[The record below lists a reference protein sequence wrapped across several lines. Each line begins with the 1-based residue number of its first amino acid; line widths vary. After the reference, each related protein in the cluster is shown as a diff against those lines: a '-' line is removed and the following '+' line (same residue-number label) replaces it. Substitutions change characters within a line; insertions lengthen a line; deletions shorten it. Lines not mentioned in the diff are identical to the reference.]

1 MGLTDE
7 LSRGN
12 MQLLQGAGRMGQQVL
27 LRYAM
32 QNDGKQT
39 MQDIMQG
46 GKEMSQQAEK
56 IFDRG
61 QAMVD
66 RAPGGAPGMPGGAA
80 PAAATAENGM
90 LPAPAAFGG
99 EASSG
104 TPAMPPLPPAPAGAE
119 HQAPAQD
126 MPPLPPEPAG
136 QQRAADEHQPVDQ
149 QPAPQDPTPENASPA
164 PETPAHSTPAHET
177 PADAEP
183 QKVVVD
189 DIPNNDVGGVPATQL
204 TSAELDAYRT
214 EFAQHNVQFD
224 YEQGADGS
232 LEMTFASSS
241 TAELAYGLD
250 QTSMTL
256 GHEPQLSGEQLTNEV
271 DALAQQV
278 SQNDPALNNPDLYL
292 DMGMNR

>member
-46 GKEMSQQAEK
+46 GKEMSQQAEQ

-66 RAPGGAPGMPGGAA
+66 RAPGGTPGMPGGAA

-90 LPAPAAFGG
+90 PPSPAAFGG

-149 QPAPQDPTPENASPA
+149 QPAPQDPAPENASPA
-164 PETPAHSTPAHET
+164 PET

-256 GHEPQLSGEQLTNEV
+256 GHEPQLSGEQLTNEA

-278 SQNDPALNNPDLYL
+278 SQNDPAFNNPDLYL

>member
-1 MGLTDE
+1 M
-7 LSRGN
+7 
-12 MQLLQGAGRMGQQVL
+12 AQQVL

-46 GKEMSQQAEK
+46 GKEISQQAEQ

-61 QAMVD
+61 QAMVG

-80 PAAATAENGM
+80 PAAAATENGM
-90 LPAPAAFGG
+90 LPSPAASGG
-99 EASSG
+99 EASPG
-104 TPAMPPLPPAPAGAE
+104 TPAMPPLPPAAAGAE

-136 QQRAADEHQPVDQ
+136 QQRAAEEQPPVDQ
-149 QPAPQDPTPENASPA
+149 QPVPQDPAPENASPA
-164 PETPAHSTPAHET
+164 PETPAHSAPAHET
-177 PADAEP
+177 PAEAEP

-214 EFAQHNVQFD
+214 EFAQYNVQFD
-224 YEQGADGS
+224 YEQGSDGS

-241 TAELAYGLD
+241 TTELAYGLD

-256 GHEPQLSGEQLTNEV
+256 GHEPQLSGEQLTNEA
-271 DALAQQV
+271 DTLAQQI

>member
-12 MQLLQGAGRMGQQVL
+12 MQLLQGAGRMAQQVL

-46 GKEMSQQAEK
+46 GKEISQQAEQ

-61 QAMVD
+61 QAMAG
-66 RAPGGAPGMPGGAA
+66 RAPGGIPGMPGGGV
-80 PAAATAENGM
+80 PAAAATENGM
-90 LPAPAAFGG
+90 LPSPAAFGG
-99 EASSG
+99 EASPG
-104 TPAMPPLPPAPAGAE
+104 MPAMPPLPPAAAGAE

-136 QQRAADEHQPVDQ
+136 QQRAADEQPPVEQ
-149 QPAPQDPTPENASPA
+149 SPEPQDPAPENASPA
-164 PETPAHSTPAHET
+164 PETPAHNAPAHET
-177 PADAEP
+177 PAEAEP

-214 EFAQHNVQFD
+214 EFAQYNVQFD

-232 LEMTFASSS
+232 LEMTFASNS

-256 GHEPQLSGEQLTNEV
+256 GHEPQLSSEQLTNEA

-278 SQNDPALNNPDLYL
+278 SQNDPAFNNPDLYL

>member
-1 MGLTDE
+1 MSLTDE

-12 MQLLQGAGRMGQQVL
+12 MQLLQGAGRMAQQVL

-46 GKEMSQQAEK
+46 GKEISQQAEQ

-61 QAMVD
+61 QAMVG

-99 EASSG
+99 EASPG
-104 TPAMPPLPPAPAGAE
+104 MPAMPPLPPAAAGAE

-136 QQRAADEHQPVDQ
+136 QQRAADEQPPVDH
-149 QPAPQDPTPENASPA
+149 QPAPQD
-164 PETPAHSTPAHET
+164 PAHET

-214 EFAQHNVQFD
+214 EFAQYNVQFD

-241 TAELAYGLD
+241 TTELAYGLD

-256 GHEPQLSGEQLTNEV
+256 GHEPQLSGEQLTNEA